1 MKKMREIHRHKN
13 IIRFFVVSAFVFL
26 PVVLFAIFLAFRINK
41 IAEERAFAEANRL
54 VRVISGQQEQVFR
67 NIRNTL
73 ISLTQFAE
81 VEKEKSDT
89 KSCNAYFASL
99 LEYINRKEKMYNNL
113 VVADAT
119 GKVLCDG
126 SGHNTEI
133 NIADRHYFQTALQ
146 KRDFVIGEYI
156 IGRLTGEPTLAVA
169 YPILD
174 ENGEVKMVAIGA
186 LNLGWINNFANRMR
200 VVKDGPILVVT
211 DNKGKIIAQY
221 PEGLIWAG
229 KEFLPSSIENKIE
242 GNFYGLWLNNFPFLF
257 SFVHLPMDAQPGSDY
272 LSFFI
277 GIPAAYVANFLEK
290 EILDYFLALATL
302 IVISGGTGWAVSKK
316 ITQDLLTH
324 E

>member
-1 MKKMREIHRHKN
+1 MREIHRHKN
-13 IIRFFVVSAFVFL
+13 AIRFFVVSAFVFL
-26 PVVLFAIFLAFRINK
+26 PIVLSAIFLAFRIGK

-54 VRVISGQQEQVFR
+54 VRVIGGQQEQVFR

-81 VEKEKSDT
+81 IEKEKPDT
-89 KSCNAYFASL
+89 KSCNASFASL

-126 SGHNTEI
+126 LSHTGEI
-133 NIADRHYFQTALQ
+133 NLADRNYFQAALQ
-146 KRDFVIGEYI
+146 KRDFVIGEYV
-156 IGRLTGEPTLAVA
+156 IGRLTGEPTLTVA

-186 LNLGWINNFANRMR
+186 LNLAWINDFANRMR

-211 DNKGKIIAQY
+211 DKKGKIIAQY
-221 PEGLIWAG
+221 PEGIVWAG
-229 KEFLPSSIENKIE
+229 REFLPNSIENKVE
-242 GNFYGLWLNNFPFLF
+242 GNFSGLWLNNFPFLF
-257 SFVHLPMDAQPGSDY
+257 SFVNLPMDAQSDSDF
-272 LSFFI
+272 LRFFI
-277 GIPAAYVANFLEK
+277 GIPATYVTNFLEK
-290 EILDYFLALATL
+290 ETLDYFLALATL
-302 IVISGGTGWAVSKK
+302 IIISGGTGWAISKK
-316 ITQDLLTH
+316 ITQDLLAH